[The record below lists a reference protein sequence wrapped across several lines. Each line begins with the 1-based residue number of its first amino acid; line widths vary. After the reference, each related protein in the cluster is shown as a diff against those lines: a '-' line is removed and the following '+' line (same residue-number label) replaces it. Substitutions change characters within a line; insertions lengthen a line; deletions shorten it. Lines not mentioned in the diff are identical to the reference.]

1 MRNSLRSCA
10 GGSRQHMDHRKTL
23 IILAV
28 TRRRFLA
35 AIEHLGCFAGT
46 LVAMLCLWLPSRLL
60 LRKLLLLPGTPVL
73 PETDKA
79 LGNDG
84 TGVMML
90 RKTNASD
97 GARARKL
104 IC

>member
-1 MRNSLRSCA
+1 
-10 GGSRQHMDHRKTL
+10 MDHRKTL

-35 AIEHLGCFAGT
+35 ASEHLGCFAGT
-46 LVAMLCLWLPSRLL
+46 LAAMLCLWLPSRLL
-60 LRKLLLLPGTPVL
+60 LPKLLLLLLLATPVL

-84 TGVMML
+84 TGVMIL

-97 GARARKL
+97 GARARKS
-104 IC
+104 IR